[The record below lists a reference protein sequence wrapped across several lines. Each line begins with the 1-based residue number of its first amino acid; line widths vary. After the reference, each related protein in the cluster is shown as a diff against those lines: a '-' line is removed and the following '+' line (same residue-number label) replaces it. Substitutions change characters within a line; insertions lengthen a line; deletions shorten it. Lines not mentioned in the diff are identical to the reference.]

1 MAGKQRRS
9 ATVAQVLL
17 LLIALAGVLLL
28 LRFGCERYLRAAY
41 PDTYRDTVPAAAE
54 EYDLPPSL
62 IFAVIHTESSF
73 RPEAVSTAGAV
84 GLMQVTEDTL
94 DWAVMRTDG
103 DTSLSANDLTDPAVN
118 IHVGTCV
125 LSLLSQMFENG
136 DTVLAAY
143 NAGMGNVQEWLADS
157 RYSADG
163 VTLDTIPFDET
174 DRYVEKVRYAQ
185 KMYQKLYDL
194 K

>member
-1 MAGKQRRS
+1 MATKQRRT
-9 ATVAQVLL
+9 TVWHVLL
-17 LLIALAGVLLL
+17 LLAAVAVAVVL
-28 LRFGCERYLRAAY
+28 LRFGCDRFLHAAY
-41 PDTYRDTVPAAAE
+41 PDTYRETVLAAAE

-73 RPEAVSTAGAV
+73 RPDAVSTAGAV

-103 DTSLSANDLTDPAVN
+103 DTSLTVNDLTDPTVN
-118 IHVGTCV
+118 IHTGACV
-125 LSLLSQMFENG
+125 LSLLSDMFENG

-143 NAGMGNVQEWLADS
+143 NAGMGNVKEWLSDS

-163 VTLDTIPFDET
+163 VTLTAIPFQET
-174 DRYVEKVRYAQ
+174 DRYVAKVRHAQ
-185 KMYQKLYDL
+185 NMYQTLYDL